1 MSVYEPNEPWWTFGS
16 SHSVSVCVCVCV
28 FHNVLEHYRSF
39 PTLLTVDVISVGS
52 ARASANIPLSL
63 QTHRCSTNGTWN
75 GQLKARNC
83 LFHQLP
89 LLRDQ
94 LGNNL
99 ISVAGKIQ
107 IEDTKGYIS
116 VCLSK
121 CIWSTSFFL
130 RNTPFV
136 RSFPLLLRCKLCEG
150 AHAWL
155 RRTKFTHEI
164 AFQHTQL
171 HLHVY

>member
-1 MSVYEPNEPWWTFGS
+1 MSQMNLDRGQSLVALILS
-16 SHSVSVCVCVCV
+16 CLCVGVLSLVPV
-28 FHNVLEHYRSF
+28 FTADLI
-39 PTLLTVDVISVGS
+39 TVWS
-52 ARASANIPLSL
+52 ARPSANIPVSL
-63 QTHRCSTNGTWN
+63 QTHRCSTNATWN

-94 LGNNL
+94 LENNL
-99 ISVAGKIQ
+99 ISLAGKIR
-107 IEDTKGYIS
+107 IEDTKGYVS

-121 CIWSTSFFL
+121 CIWSVPFFSEMPSSHACSL
-130 RNTPFV
+130 
-136 RSFPLLLRCKLCEG
+136 SLRCVRRCTR
-150 AHAWL
+150 AWL
-155 RRTKFTHEI
+155 QRTEFTHEI

>member
-1 MSVYEPNEPWWTFGS
+1 MSQMNLDWGLVLLILLAR
-16 SHSVSVCVCVCV
+16 VCFVTCWSAIV
-28 FHNVLEHYRSF
+28 SF
-39 PTLLTVDVISVGS
+39 PPLLTVDLISVGS

-121 CIWSTSFFL
+121 CIWSTSFFSECPL
-130 RNTPFV
+130 RSLVLSLSDVNCVRGRMHDYGGPNSLMKSHFNTLSYIYMYIKKP
-136 RSFPLLLRCKLCEG
+136 
-150 AHAWL
+150 
-155 RRTKFTHEI
+155 TKQ
-164 AFQHTQL
+164 A
-171 HLHVY
+171 

>member
-1 MSVYEPNEPWWTFGS
+1 M
-16 SHSVSVCVCVCV
+16 
-28 FHNVLEHYRSF
+28 LERYCSF
-39 PTLLTVDVISVGS
+39 LPLLTVDLISVGS

-63 QTHRCSTNGTWN
+63 QTHRCSTNCTWN

-94 LGNNL
+94 LGNHL

-121 CIWSTSFFL
+121 CIWSTSFFSEM
-130 RNTPFV
+130 PPSFA
-136 RSFPLLLRCKLCEG
+136 RSLSLRCKLCEG
-150 AHAWL
+150 GACMTTEDQIHSWNRISTHSA
-155 RRTKFTHEI
+155 TFTCILKTHKQ
-164 AFQHTQL
+164 AYQ
-171 HLHVY
+171 

>member
-1 MSVYEPNEPWWTFGS
+1 MNLDRGQFGS
-16 SHSVSVCVCVCV
+16 SHSVSVCVCV
-28 FHNVLEHYRSF
+28 FRNVLEHYCSF
-39 PTLLTVDVISVGS
+39 PTSLTVDLISVGS

-99 ISVAGKIQ
+99 ISVAGKIR

-121 CIWSTSFFL
+121 CIWSVSFFSEM
-130 RNTPFV
+130 PPSSA
-136 RSFPLLLRCKLCEG
+136 RSLSLRCKLFEG

-164 AFQHTQL
+164 TFQHTQL

>member
-1 MSVYEPNEPWWTFGS
+1 MSVYEPNEPRLRLGS
-16 SHSVSVCVCVCV
+16 SHSVSACV
-28 FHNVLEHYRSF
+28 FRNVLERYCSF
-39 PTLLTVDVISVGS
+39 PPLLTVDLISVGS

-121 CIWSTSFFL
+121 CIWSTSFFSEM
-130 RNTPFV
+130 PP
-136 RSFPLLLRCKLCEG
+136 SFACSLSLRCKLCEG